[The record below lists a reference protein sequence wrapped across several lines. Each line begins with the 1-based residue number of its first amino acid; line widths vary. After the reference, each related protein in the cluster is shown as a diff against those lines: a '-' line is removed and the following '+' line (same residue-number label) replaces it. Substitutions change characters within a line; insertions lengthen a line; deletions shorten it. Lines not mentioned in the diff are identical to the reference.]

1 MVYTS
6 KRSIEDFK
14 SNLANGGVRP
24 TMFEVQITFPQLI
37 SGGSDNNNT
46 DRGDNN
52 EFSNK
57 SIFLVKGATLP
68 LSLIHI

>member
-24 TMFEVQITFPQLI
+24 TMFEVQITFPQII
-37 SGGSDNNNT
+37 SGGADNNT
-46 DRGDNN
+46 
-52 EFSNK
+52 
-57 SIFLVKGATLP
+57 TL
-68 LSLIHI
+68 LEVTTTNSLTNQSS